1 MSFEFVAGN
10 LALDFVATVAE
21 RTTTHLEQLQT
32 GADLADWI
40 VQARLLDTP
49 PAVDEGD
56 LAAAKQ
62 LREALFR
69 LVTALTEQAPLPEA
83 DRLLVNRFAAVAA
96 PPTLSVTPDGQ
107 IRRGG
112 DVTSALA
119 VLARAGI
126 ELFDH
131 PDTHLVRWCADARC
145 TRPFIDRSRGHRRR
159 WCGMAGCGD
168 RAKAATYRQRQRQRR
183 QGASPTPSTPQ
194 GSSRANRL

>member
-1 MSFEFVAGN
+1 MSFEFLAGN

-21 RTTTHLEQLQT
+21 RTTTHLERLQR

-40 VQARLLDTP
+40 VQARLLNSP
-49 PAVDEGD
+49 PAVSQRD
-56 LAAAKQ
+56 LVAAKQ

-69 LVTALTEQAPLPEA
+69 LITALTERAPLPEA
-83 DRLLVNRFAAVAA
+83 DRLLVNRFAAAV
-96 PPTLSVTPDGQ
+96 PPALSVTPEGRV
-107 IRRGG
+107 RRGG
-112 DVTSALA
+112 EVASALA

-131 PDTHLVRWCADARC
+131 PDKHLVRWCADARC

-168 RAKAATYRQRQRQRR
+168 RAKAAAYRQRQRQRR
-183 QGASPTPSTPQ
+183 QGASPTQTIPQ
-194 GSSRANRL
+194 GSGRAGGL

>member
-1 MSFEFVAGN
+1 MSFEFLAGN

-21 RTTTHLEQLQT
+21 RTTTHLERLQT

-40 VQARLLDTP
+40 AQARLLDSP
-49 PAVDEGD
+49 PAVSQRD

-69 LVTALTEQAPLPEA
+69 LIRALTERAPLPEA
-83 DRLLVNRFAAVAA
+83 DRLLVNRFAAAV
-96 PPTLSVTPDGQ
+96 PPALSVTADGRV
-107 IRRGG
+107 RRGG
-112 DVTSALA
+112 EVASALA

-131 PDTHLVRWCADARC
+131 PDKHLVRWCADARC

-168 RAKAATYRQRQRQRR
+168 RAKAAAYRQRQRR
-183 QGASPTPSTPQ
+183 QGASPTQTIPQ
-194 GSSRANRL
+194 GSGRAGGS

>member
-21 RTTTHLEQLQT
+21 RTTTHLERLQT

-40 VQARLLDTP
+40 VQAHLLDRP
-49 PAVDEGD
+49 PAVSQRD

-69 LVTALTEQAPLPEA
+69 LVTALTDQTPLPEA
-83 DRLLVNRFAAVAA
+83 DRLLVNHAAAAA

-107 IRRGG
+107 IRRSGG
-112 DVTSALA
+112 VAEA
-119 VLARAGI
+119 RAALARAGI
-126 ELFDH
+126 QLFDH
-131 PDTHLVRWCADARC
+131 PGTHLVRWCADARC

-168 RAKAATYRQRQRQRR
+168 RAKAAAYRQRQRQRR
-183 QGASPTPSTPQ
+183 QDASPTPATPQ

>member
-1 MSFEFVAGN
+1 MSFEFLAGN

-21 RTTTHLEQLQT
+21 RTTTHLERLQT

-40 VQARLLDTP
+40 AQARLLDSP
-49 PAVDEGD
+49 PAVSQRD

-69 LVTALTEQAPLPEA
+69 LITALTERAPLPEA
-83 DRLLVNRFAAVAA
+83 DRLLVNRFAAAV
-96 PPTLSVTPDGQ
+96 PPALSVTADGRV
-107 IRRGG
+107 RRGG
-112 DVTSALA
+112 EVASALA

-126 ELFDH
+126 QLFDQ
-131 PDTHLVRWCADARC
+131 PDQQLVRWCADASC

-168 RAKAATYRQRQRQRR
+168 RAKAAAYRQRQRR
-183 QGASPTPSTPQ
+183 QGASPTQTIPQ
-194 GSSRANRL
+194 GSGRAGGS

>member
-1 MSFEFVAGN
+1 MSSEFLAGN

-21 RTTTHLEQLQT
+21 RTTTHLEHLQT

-40 VQARLLDTP
+40 VQARLLDRP
-49 PAVDEGD
+49 PAVSQRD

-83 DRLLVNRFAAVAA
+83 DRRLVNRLAAAG
-96 PPTLSVTPDGQ
+96 PPTLSVTPEGRV
-107 IRRGG
+107 RRNGR
-112 DVTSALA
+112 VPEALA
-119 VLARAGI
+119 ALARAGM
-126 ELFDH
+126 ELFDQ
-131 PDTHLVRWCADARC
+131 PDTQVVRWCDDARC

-168 RAKAATYRQRQRQRR
+168 RAKAAAYRQRQGRRR
-183 QGASPTPSTPQ
+183 QGASSTQTPPQ
-194 GSSRANRL
+194 GSGGAGV

>member
-1 MSFEFVAGN
+1 MSFEFLAGN

-21 RTTTHLEQLQT
+21 RTTTHLERLQR

-40 VQARLLDTP
+40 VQAHLLDSP
-49 PAVDEGD
+49 PAVSQRD

-69 LVTALTEQAPLPEA
+69 LISALTEQTPLPEA
-83 DRLLVNRFAAVAA
+83 DRLLVNHFAAAA
-96 PPTLSVTPDGQ
+96 PPTLSVTPEGRVRQDG
-107 IRRGG
+107 G
-112 DVTSALA
+112 VAAALA

-126 ELFDH
+126 QLFDQ
-131 PDTHLVRWCADARC
+131 PDKQLVRWCADARC

-168 RAKAATYRQRQRQRR
+168 RAKAAAYRQRQRQRQQ
-183 QGASPTPSTPQ
+183 QGASPAQTIPQ
-194 GSSRANRL
+194 GSGEAGGS